1 MVKVKAVVPAFPSV
15 TVASSIENDGGV
27 TLIAAHCCSLSA
39 MAQAELL
46 EELIEVKVDCD
57 CPDVNPLVPGDMLP
71 LVAVNEAF
79 GNGSVVTPTG
89 VPAFESCVMSAVTV
103 EVPLAEIEVGE
114 ALASSTIH
122 GSKSAPVPVTVP
134 QPVCFGPALQ
144 PHQLFSR
151 LGV

>member
-1 MVKVKAVVPAFPSV
+1 MVKVKEVGPAFPSATV
-15 TVASSIENDGGV
+15 TSLIENDGGV
-27 TLIAAHCCSLSA
+27 TVIAAHCCSLST
-39 MAQAELL
+39 MAQAEPLVELL
-46 EELIEVKVDCD
+46 EVKVDCD
-57 CPDVNPLVPGDMLP
+57 CPEVKPLLPGNMLP

-79 GNGSVVTPTG
+79 GNGSVVSPAG

-103 EVPLAEIEVGE
+103 EVPPGEIEAGE